1 MPFFSRGDDDQV
13 DDYDEYDPTPYGGGY
28 DITLTY
34 GRPFP
39 SSDETCYP
47 INSASGEIDCDRPN
61 YSSYSE
67 PSAYADEARETEYNS
82 YARPK
87 PPPGSTYGGPQPAY
101 GFQPGMNRPGSEYGS
116 YGYVKPASEEYGR
129 IPETEYGPDGN
140 GKPQGEE
147 YGSGYGRRPE
157 SEYES
162 GDHERPSEY
171 GSGYGRRQ
179 ESEYGSMYER
189 PQSEEYGSGYGRRPD
204 SEYGPGGNGK
214 PQVEEYGS
222 GYGRRP
228 ENEASEYGSGYE
240 KPSEYGRTAEYGSG
254 YGRRPGSENEG
265 DGSEY
270 GSGYGR
276 KESCGEEGEGYG
288 GRSRYEKPIYRDDS
302 PKRSSHGRQE
312 GGGEFGRPSHGS
324 RRSDD
329 DDEDRRRKYRD
340 GSEEGHGR
348 KKYVGFFSNSLICA
362 SDLKQGLTKIRR
374 NNEQLYVPVSS
385 TYGDDNS
392 DDDTEKKHRH
402 HRNNYDD

>member
-47 INSASGEIDCDRPN
+47 INSASGEIDCDRPH

-67 PSAYADEARETEYNS
+67 PSAYADEALETEYNS

-116 YGYVKPASEEYGR
+116 DGYVKPASEEYGR
-129 IPETEYGPDGN
+129 IPESDYGPDGN

-179 ESEYGSMYER
+179 ESEYGSMYETMR
-189 PQSEEYGSGYGRRPD
+189 GHRVRNMD
-204 SEYGPGGNGK
+204 L
-214 PQVEEYGS
+214 
-222 GYGRRP
+222 
-228 ENEASEYGSGYE
+228 A
-240 KPSEYGRTAEYGSG
+240 
-254 YGRRPGSENEG
+254 
-265 DGSEY
+265 
-270 GSGYGR
+270 
-276 KESCGEEGEGYG
+276 
-288 GRSRYEKPIYRDDS
+288 
-302 PKRSSHGRQE
+302 KRSSHGRQE

-329 DDEDRRRKYRD
+329 DDEDRRSKYRD
-340 GSEEGHGR
+340 GGEEGHGR
-348 KKYVGFFSNSLICA
+348 KKYVGFSQNFQLIMLYGFLCNVRSFSVHGNVGFCVA
-362 SDLKQGLTKIRR
+362 FAF
-374 NNEQLYVPVSS
+374 VMF
-385 TYGDDNS
+385 
-392 DDDTEKKHRH
+392 
-402 HRNNYDD
+402 

>member
-1 MPFFSRGDDDQV
+1 MRRKRVAVSPAHLV
-13 DDYDEYDPTPYGGGY
+13 P
-28 DITLTY
+28 
-34 GRPFP
+34 
-39 SSDETCYP
+39 YP

-67 PSAYADEARETEYNS
+67 PSAYADEALETEYNS
-82 YARPK
+82 YAHPK
-87 PPPGSTYGGPQPAY
+87 LPPGSTYGGPQLAY
-101 GFQPGMNRPGSEYGS
+101 GFQSGMNRPGSEYGS
-116 YGYVKPASEEYGR
+116 DGYVKPASEEYGR
-129 IPETEYGPDGN
+129 IPESVYGPDGN

-171 GSGYGRRQ
+171 GSGYGHRQ

-228 ENEASEYGSGYE
+228 ESEASEYGFGYEEPTKYGSGYGRKSETEYGSGYE

-254 YGRRPGSENEG
+254 YGRRPGSENEE

-276 KESCGEEGEGYG
+276 KESCREKREGYR

-329 DDEDRRRKYRD
+329 NDEDRRSKYRD
-340 GSEEGHGR
+340 GGEEGHGR
-348 KKYVGFFSNSLICA
+348 KKYVGFFSSSLICA

-374 NNEQLYVPVSS
+374 NNEQ
-385 TYGDDNS
+385 
-392 DDDTEKKHRH
+392 
-402 HRNNYDD
+402 